1 MPDSSTLNSHGLM
14 RVRKYMTGKGPFKNV
29 CFYFVIL
36 SLDGNG
42 DCASQFFLSSVP
54 VAI

>member
-1 MPDSSTLNSHGLM
+1 MFM
-14 RVRKYMTGKGPFKNV
+14 

-36 SLDGNG
+36 SVDGNG
-42 DCASQFFLSSVP
+42 DCASKFFLSSVP